1 MSVKSKR
8 RERKRKA
15 GKAAPD
21 AVKNKDKAPEEET
34 YTLNAILADFR
45 ANKELEQAAEG
56 IKPVKDTDFDNFFD
70 MPTPERVEEEAAE
83 TAVTAKRAEVVT
95 DAAEEVTETPLDAS
109 ATREVEDAPFH
120 AFTAE
125 EVAETSAEE
134 TPFDTFR
141 VMEES
146 VEKPFDLSEAARIMD
161 GIGDDLDAPSAPETA
176 EEVTETPIMET
187 AVDFVKTDNDFDAFS
202 METPFG
208 AFTAESVTE
217 TPTETIMETE
227 IGASATESLSE
238 IIKAESVTET
248 PLDAS
253 AEEMK
258 AEEGAETPPD
268 ISATEKVTETEI
280 DASAPETP
288 FDLSKAASVMDDA
301 DRVSDTASASEAEPN
316 APDLSETQTFSRVTS
331 AKPAAPTL
339 RQRLF
344 GRAKKRD
351 DSQETKEDAAPRSI
365 SLEEVVGNTVDAVK
379 ADAVLESGGARRS
392 LFSRR
397 RLEDTEEA
405 SDERPEIIGPEPN
418 LKTAAEQAR
427 REYVRRIDGLLPAI
441 APAVLPALVLLL
453 ETLGVRFPFLTESVF
468 VRPLLLLACLGAT
481 LWFCRTVFADHPCSA
496 AFLCGVSAIAA
507 ALDCLTMPFFPGRS
521 MAEPYGAVAC
531 LALLSAKVGSSLES
545 HGVYDAF
552 HAAGLSRNP
561 SYLVTDTVNGARK
574 RRGGVTG
581 FYTAA
586 LSQNFSHRSQ
596 TLFLPVMLAASLVFA
611 ALSSVGQ
618 ERGWDFFLNWSAILA
633 AGATLVLPLCW
644 GLPWARLASRLKNSG
659 AAVAGWRGAEQLARK
674 RKMIVTDSDLFPPG
688 SVRITDTRIYE
699 EDMPTVV
706 SITAS
711 VIRESGCGLER
722 VFDDLLKS
730 EGGNYLPVRDFHFYE
745 DGGFSGT
752 IQENKILLGTSSFL
766 RKMSVRF
773 PGDFYF
779 PMGLYL
785 SIDGE
790 LSATFALKYD
800 AMENVDYALRL
811 MRRNHVTAI
820 LAARDPN
827 LTPKLLQR
835 VFRRKIDVE
844 YPGLNNRI
852 ALSDMRKSRDLPRG
866 LLFREGLPPYAEMVT
881 GSMRLRAG
889 VRRAT
894 LLSLFGSAVGTLLAF
909 YLVYQAKYYLF
920 SPLNLL
926 LFLLLWTAPAVL
938 LMDLS

>member
-1 MSVKSKR
+1 
-8 RERKRKA
+8 
-15 GKAAPD
+15 
-21 AVKNKDKAPEEET
+21 
-34 YTLNAILADFR
+34 
-45 ANKELEQAAEG
+45 
-56 IKPVKDTDFDNFFD
+56 
-70 MPTPERVEEEAAE
+70 
-83 TAVTAKRAEVVT
+83 
-95 DAAEEVTETPLDAS
+95 
-109 ATREVEDAPFH
+109 
-120 AFTAE
+120 
-125 EVAETSAEE
+125 
-134 TPFDTFR
+134 
-141 VMEES
+141 
-146 VEKPFDLSEAARIMD
+146 
-161 GIGDDLDAPSAPETA
+161 
-176 EEVTETPIMET
+176 
-187 AVDFVKTDNDFDAFS
+187 
-202 METPFG
+202 
-208 AFTAESVTE
+208 
-217 TPTETIMETE
+217 
-227 IGASATESLSE
+227 
-238 IIKAESVTET
+238 
-248 PLDAS
+248 
-253 AEEMK
+253 
-258 AEEGAETPPD
+258 
-268 ISATEKVTETEI
+268 
-280 DASAPETP
+280 
-288 FDLSKAASVMDDA
+288 
-301 DRVSDTASASEAEPN
+301 
-316 APDLSETQTFSRVTS
+316 
-331 AKPAAPTL
+331 
-339 RQRLF
+339 
-344 GRAKKRD
+344 
-351 DSQETKEDAAPRSI
+351 
-365 SLEEVVGNTVDAVK
+365 
-379 ADAVLESGGARRS
+379 
-392 LFSRR
+392 
-397 RLEDTEEA
+397 
-405 SDERPEIIGPEPN
+405 
-418 LKTAAEQAR
+418 
-427 REYVRRIDGLLPAI
+427 
-441 APAVLPALVLLL
+441 
-453 ETLGVRFPFLTESVF
+453 
-468 VRPLLLLACLGAT
+468 
-481 LWFCRTVFADHPCSA
+481 
-496 AFLCGVSAIAA
+496 
-507 ALDCLTMPFFPGRS
+507 

-586 LSQNFSHRSQ
+586 LSQNFSNRSQ
-596 TLFLPVMLAASLVFA
+596 TLVLPVTLAASLVFA

-633 AGATLVLPLCW
+633 AGATLDLPLCW
-644 GLPWARLASRLKNSG
+644 GLPWARLASRLKNAG
-659 AAVAGWRGAEQLARK
+659 AAIAGWRGAEQLARK
-674 RKMIVTDSDLFPPG
+674 KKMIVTDGDLFPPG
-688 SVRITDTRIYE
+688 SVRIVDTRIYD

-711 VIRESGCGLER
+711 VIKESGCGLER
-722 VFDDLLKS
+722 VFDDLLNS
-730 EGGNYLPVRDFHFYE
+730 EGGDYLPVRDFHFYE

-790 LSATFALKYD
+790 LAATFALKYD

-835 VFRRKIDVE
+835 VFRRKIDAE

-852 ALSDMRKSRDLPRG
+852 ALSDMRKTRDLPRG